1 MDCGT
6 DDVGV
11 EHDTAPKACR
21 GEDSLLSIVHQHHSL
36 LSFTSGDDDDD
47 DDGDDDNNPNHCV
60 KSSNSTASEL
70 PSAVPPPI
78 TKISFDPV
86 GEHAA

>member
-1 MDCGT
+1 MDGGT

-11 EHDTAPKACR
+11 EHDTAPNACR
-21 GEDSLLSIVHQHHSL
+21 GEDSLLSIVRHRHSL
-36 LSFTSGDDDDD
+36 LSFTSGDDGDDD
-47 DDGDDDNNPNHCV
+47 DDPNRCV
-60 KSSNSTASEL
+60 KSSNSTTSEL

>member
-1 MDCGT
+1 MDGGT

-21 GEDSLLSIVHQHHSL
+21 GEDSLLSIVRHRHSL
-36 LSFTSGDDDDD
+36 MSFTSD
-47 DDGDDDNNPNHCV
+47 DDGDDDNDPNRCV
-60 KSSNSTASEL
+60 KSSNSTTSEL

>member
-1 MDCGT
+1 MDGGT

-21 GEDSLLSIVHQHHSL
+21 GEDSLLSIVRYCHL
-36 LSFTSGDDDDD
+36 LLYFTSGDDD
-47 DDGDDDNNPNHCV
+47 GDDDINPNRCV
-60 KSSNSTASEL
+60 KSSNSTTSEL

-78 TKISFDPV
+78 TKISFNPV

>member
-21 GEDSLLSIVHQHHSL
+21 GEDSLLSIVRQRHSL
-36 LSFTSGDDDDD
+36 LSFTSDND
-47 DDGDDDNNPNHCV
+47 DDGDDDKNSNRCV
-60 KSSNSTASEL
+60 KSSNSTTSEL

>member
-1 MDCGT
+1 MDGGT

-21 GEDSLLSIVHQHHSL
+21 GEDSLLSIVRHRHSL
-36 LSFTSGDDDDD
+36 LSFTSDDD
-47 DDGDDDNNPNHCV
+47 PNRCV
-60 KSSNSTASEL
+60 KSSNSTTSEL

>member
-1 MDCGT
+1 MDGGT
-6 DDVGV
+6 DDFGV

-21 GEDSLLSIVHQHHSL
+21 GEDSLLSIVRQRHSL
-36 LSFTSGDDDDD
+36 LYFTSGDDGDDD
-47 DDGDDDNNPNHCV
+47 DDNDKNSSCCV
-60 KSSNSTASEL
+60 KSSNSTTSEL